1 MKHYIKPSIEELE
14 VELEQM
20 IAESININNESAS
33 TSSDGYYDDSR
44 ALKDDDWFGEW

>member
-20 IAESININNESAS
+20 IADSININNSEA
-33 TSSDGYYDDSR
+33 TSSDGVHYDDSR

>member
-20 IAESININNESAS
+20 IADSININNESAS
-33 TSSDGYYDDSR
+33 TSDGYYDDSR

>member
-20 IAESININNESAS
+20 ITESVSINNSDA
-33 TSSDGYYDDSR
+33 TVKDGYYEDSR
-44 ALKDDDWFGEW
+44 ALKDDWFDEW